1 MLNLEQEAI
10 EKERQRMRDQQ
21 IMQSLDVSEFAQ
33 LNTNIEQLMGKGPGA
48 QQQQSKF
55 RVIPVEDRYK
65 MALLR
70 KEYNEQTSPNM
81 ELIERVLKTI
91 TKIFTRQPDEVMR
104 SNN

>member
-48 QQQQSKF
+48 QQQ
-55 RVIPVEDRYK
+55 
-65 MALLR
+65 
-70 KEYNEQTSPNM
+70 
-81 ELIERVLKTI
+81 
-91 TKIFTRQPDEVMR
+91 
-104 SNN
+104 